1 MQIKANHRDA
11 FTFRHNSPMAND
23 TVVMLKTIG
32 VASLDQLIEET
43 IPFGLFLFWASL
55 SLLLVFGFES
65 ELDLDRP
72 RALSYIFSVN

>member
-23 TVVMLKTIG
+23 TAVMLKTIG

-43 IPFGLFLFWASL
+43 IPAHIRLKKRMELPEALTEAELLSMLNLVASK
-55 SLLLVFGFES
+55 
-65 ELDLDRP
+65 
-72 RALSYIFSVN
+72 N